1 MEQGN
6 PEETATQS
14 SSTATEQE
22 QIDYKKKYEEAEKR
36 RRDTQ
41 AAYTRGQQELKMLKA
56 EREALEKQIGT
67 LNLTVKQDEEL
78 EDLKF
83 KDPDAWRQRIN
94 ELEQE
99 AVAARQQVISQA
111 TAEARAQAELER
123 RAQVLQEFNAEHP
136 ELQITDEV
144 IANDIPPRITN
155 KLERGEVTFEEFLE
169 EAKSYLDT
177 PKKVVGGETPPSEPD
192 LGKVGGRDTASSQA
206 VSEDI
211 VASYQNEVY

>member
-6 PEETATQS
+6 PVDSATQTS
-14 SSTATEQE
+14 PAATKEE

-41 AAYTRGQQELKMLKA
+41 AAYTRGQQELKMLRA

-67 LNLTVKQDEEL
+67 LNLSVQQDEEL
-78 EDLKF
+78 EELKY

-99 AVAARQQVISQA
+99 AVAARQQAISQA
-111 TAEARAQAELER
+111 TAEARRAAELER
-123 RAQVLQEFNAEHP
+123 RAQVLQEFNSEHP
-136 ELQITDEV
+136 DTPITDEV

-155 KLERGEVTFEEFLE
+155 KLEKGEVTFEEFLE
-169 EAKSYLDT
+169 EARNYLET
-177 PKKVVGGETPPSEPD
+177 PKKVLAGETPPQEPN
-192 LGKVGGRDTASSQA
+192 LGKVGGRDSASQQA
-206 VSEDI
+206 VGGDI
-211 VASYQNEVY
+211 VESYQNEVY

>member
-22 QIDYKKKYEEAEKR
+22 QIDWKKKFEEAEKR

-99 AVAARQQVISQA
+99 AVASRQQAISQA
-111 TAEARAQAELER
+111 TAEARRQAELER

-169 EAKSYLDT
+169 EAKSYLET
-177 PKKVVGGETPPSEPD
+177 PKKVASGETPPPEPD
-192 LGKVGGRDTASSQA
+192 LGKVGGRDTASEQA